1 MKDINVEEYNST
13 WKMEF
18 QKSKTF
24 YEKVL
29 KEIEVEIVH
38 VGSTSIEGL
47 WAKPIL
53 DIDIIVNNATDC
65 ELTIESLKSVGYIH
79 IGNLGIEGR
88 EAFTCSVDNRSI
100 QWMAHNLYVC
110 IRGNENLRNH
120 LLLKKHLLENENAV
134 VKYSTLKRNLAK
146 KYPND
151 IDSYVEG
158 KTELIIAF
166 LKAEGMS
173 KNELARIVSI
183 NNKIGQKIF
192 NQR

>member
-1 MKDINVEEYNST
+1 MKDINVEEYNSA
-13 WKMEF
+13 WKVEF

-29 KEIEVEIVH
+29 KDIEVEIVH

-53 DIDIIVNNATDC
+53 DIDIIVNNAADC
-65 ELTIESLKSVGYIH
+65 ERTIESLKSVGYIH

-88 EAFTCSVDNRSI
+88 EAFKYSVDNSYI
-100 QWMAHNLYVC
+100 QWMEHNLYVC

-120 LLLKKHLLENENAV
+120 LLLQKHLLKNKSAV
-134 VKYSTLKRNLAK
+134 AKYSTLKRNLAK

-158 KTELIIAF
+158 KTKLITVF
-166 LKAEGMS
+166 LKAEGMG
-173 KNELARIVSI
+173 KDELERIESI
-183 NNKIGQKIF
+183 NKKA
-192 NQR
+192 